1 MEKEWK
7 QSMSEP
13 LATGKAYRFDQ
24 SFVVASS
31 IAQQYYCEAKVEQ
44 SYVHGDIPSEAKEA
58 GTNLH
63 EEVLAMEKVELKDL
77 VERIEKAPL
86 LTASFGVHGRILDV
100 DVAGMPDAV
109 VFEKSVPR
117 WVIELKTTKGDP
129 TRLWDDQLVQVRV
142 YGLLLEKMGFDCS
155 KMRLALVR
163 WRQEDVRGPRK
174 EEMLSRITRSLMR
187 GETKELEARFGMRFF
202 LFPHDAGEAERAVA
216 WAQGYWL
223 GRRGAV
229 PSSSPG
235 KCKICEYS
243 AICPYSLVK
252 FSLDSTGERRALPRN
267 TWGTGPDSSSRTSG
281 SSSPVRR

>member
-1 MEKEWK
+1 MEEWK
-7 QSMSEP
+7 KSMSEP
-13 LATGKAYRFDQ
+13 LAAGKAYRFDQ
-24 SFVVASS
+24 SFVAVSS

-77 VERIEKAPL
+77 VERVEKAPL
-86 LTASFGVHGRILDV
+86 LTASFGVHGRILDI

-109 VFEKSVPR
+109 VFEKSVPK

-129 TRLWDDQLVQVRV
+129 TKLWDDQLVQVRV
-142 YGLLLEKMGFDCS
+142 YGLLMEKMGFDCS
-155 KMRLALVR
+155 RMQLALVR
-163 WRQEDVRGPRK
+163 WRQEDIKRPQK
-174 EEMLSRITRSLMR
+174 EEMLSRITRSLMN
-187 GETKELEARFGMRFF
+187 GETKELEAKFGMRFF
-202 LFPHDAGEAERAVA
+202 VFPHDAAEAERAVA

-252 FSLDSTGERRALPRN
+252 FGPNSTVERRVLPRS
-267 TWGTGPDSSSRTSG
+267 TRGTGPGSSSRTWG
-281 SSSPVRR
+281 NSSPVHR